1 MSSSW
6 IEHNRADKARK
17 VIQQRTGIPSYD
29 IRPAS
34 YIPVTEVRKDGRGY
48 NIQRLETDCES
59 IEKYLESD
67 PSKAL
72 FIEAKSKQ
80 QSFKSQ
86 PRYARVVPKGS

>member
-6 IEHNRADKARK
+6 VEDYREAQKRKAIE
-17 VIQQRTGIPSYD
+17 QRTRIPSYD
-29 IRPAS
+29 IRPS
-34 YIPVTEVRKDGRGY
+34 VYTPVSDKQGC

-72 FIEAKSKQ
+72 FIEARSKQ
-80 QSFKSQ
+80 FAYKKQ
-86 PRYARVVPKGS
+86 PRYARVVPKRS